1 LLPTDSSVLS
11 LAFTGESLMSAP
23 FHPSVPESSPATGL
37 ERRVAPRFPLNLT
50 TSCRLNASSSDRAL
64 NVRVRNISVTGISL
78 VVARVVESGDVLL
91 IELRS
96 VARNVTRPLKVHV
109 VYCIE
114 HPCGEMIVGGRF
126 AEPLS
131 SEELRIF
138 IK

>member
-1 LLPTDSSVLS
+1 MTAHSN
-11 LAFTGESLMSAP
+11 
-23 FHPSVPESSPATGL
+23 PSVPDTPSAAGL

-78 VVARVVESGDVLL
+78 VVARVIEPGMILN

-96 VARNVTRPLKVHV
+96 VARNVTHPLKVYV

-114 HPCGEMIVGGRF
+114 HPCGEMILGGRF

-131 SEELRIF
+131 NEELRIF